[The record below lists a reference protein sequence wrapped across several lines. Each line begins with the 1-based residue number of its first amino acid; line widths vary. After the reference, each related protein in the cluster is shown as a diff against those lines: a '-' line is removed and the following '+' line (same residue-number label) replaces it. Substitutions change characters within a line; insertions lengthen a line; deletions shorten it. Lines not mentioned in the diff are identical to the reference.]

1 MIGALNRATLV
12 GKVTKVKTFEGK
24 NGGSDF
30 AIATVAVGRSY
41 KDRAGKWVK
50 DTSYIPV
57 ILRFENQ
64 VKAAQAAEGK
74 LVLVDGYIAA
84 KSKKLANGQWKEYW
98 GVQGQ
103 QFTVMGNAGKDD
115 TDVDSD
121 AALGVGSE
129 SSAGESGDDEVPF

>member
-12 GKVTKVKTFEGK
+12 GKVTKVKVFEGK
-24 NGGSDF
+24 NGGNDF
-30 AIATVAVGRSY
+30 AIATVAVARSY

-84 KSKKLANGQWKEYW
+84 KSKKLPSGQWKEYW

-115 TDVDSD
+115 NDVDND
-121 AALGVGSE
+121 AAVGVASE
-129 SSAGESGDDEVPF
+129 MSAGESGDDEVPF